1 MLLIIKCL
9 KHFNRT
15 SIYNALSIVDI
26 KERILQLDN
35 ICNKYYVS
43 LIAIPFRTPRSIQL
57 IIDNYQ
63 LLGETLRE
71 RRIAKPKAEAE
82 IGYAV
87 SSQSLLGS
95 KKQKGRVL
103 YSTLDSI
110 QRLACDVRPAQGSV
124 SLSLPLFFSPAP
136 PAKSTQ
142 KRDRFPDLLLA
153 LYD

>member
-43 LIAIPFRTPRSIQL
+43 LIAIPFKTLRSIQL

-63 LLGETLRE
+63 LFGETLRE
-71 RRIAKPKAEAE
+71 RRIKKPKAEAE

-95 KKQKGRVL
+95 KK
-103 YSTLDSI
+103 
-110 QRLACDVRPAQGSV
+110 
-124 SLSLPLFFSPAP
+124 
-136 PAKSTQ
+136 
-142 KRDRFPDLLLA
+142 
-153 LYD
+153 